1 MARAA
6 WRLHL
11 LTADARYRE
20 ARPQPRSRRLRRRP
34 RPGRSA
40 SAALLGLAL
49 AMAEPV
55 RQLVVVTEEP
65 DGPLA
70 SAARGAPT
78 SVTAIVSPHAA
89 RAFADAGFELF
100 AERGLVGGA
109 AAAYLCHDFVCRL
122 PVTDPAGLAG

>member
-11 LTADARYRE
+11 LTAEPRYRE
-20 ARPQPRSRRLRRRP
+20 AAAAAIAPLAAQAAARPI
-34 RPGRSA
+34 GFGG
-40 SAALLGLAL
+40 LLGVAL

-70 SAARGAPT
+70 SAARAVPT
-78 SVTAIVSPHAA
+78 SVTAIVRPDAA

-122 PVTDPAGLAG
+122 PVTDPAGARR